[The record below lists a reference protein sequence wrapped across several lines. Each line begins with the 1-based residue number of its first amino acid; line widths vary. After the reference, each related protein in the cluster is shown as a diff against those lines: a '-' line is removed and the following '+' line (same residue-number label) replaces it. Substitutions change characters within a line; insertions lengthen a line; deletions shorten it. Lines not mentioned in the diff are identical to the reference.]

1 MFRRWRN
8 AISWRYGSGQEN
20 NNNVYQRESGA
31 GNEFS
36 VTAVVKDSAEES
48 LFVDGKKVMTQ
59 TGKNAVL
66 ANNVAEGR
74 LCSYYFG
81 YEDHFT
87 QYDLA
92 ELMIFDRALSDE
104 EIGNIQAYLNLK
116 YETDLDKVASGIS
129 LENPEYPDK
138 GLKLPEM
145 PRGIELA
152 IESSDPE
159 GVIGADGSITWPE
172 QETKVNVVCRVTNTL
187 TKESVLTDSF
197 ELTLTPVVKADLS
210 AAIAAAEGK
219 QEAGYTPETWEP
231 FAEALEYAK
240 AVLADKNAAQAQ
252 VDEAAAELTEKMEAL
267 KEKADTSGL
276 SAAIAAAEGKQ
287 EADYTPETWEPFAE
301 ALEYA
306 KAVLA
311 DKNAAQAQVDEAMKA
326 LTEKM
331 AALAETA
338 GTSSK
343 PGDSSSKPDTSRP
356 GDISNPDDSSSKGG
370 TSQNGQNTPQTG
382 DQFYPGVFIVLIGG
396 CLLSSAAYVLIKQR
410 GHNS

>member
-1 MFRRWRN
+1 M
-8 AISWRYGSGQEN
+8 
-20 NNNVYQRESGA
+20 
-31 GNEFS
+31 
-36 VTAVVKDSAEES
+36 
-48 LFVDGKKVMTQ
+48 
-59 TGKNAVL
+59 
-66 ANNVAEGR
+66 
-74 LCSYYFG
+74 
-81 YEDHFT
+81 
-87 QYDLA
+87 
-92 ELMIFDRALSDE
+92 
-104 EIGNIQAYLNLK
+104 K
-116 YETDLDKVASGIS
+116 YETDLDKVAGGIS

-240 AVLADKNAAQAQ
+240 AVLADKNA
-252 VDEAAAELTEKMEAL
+252 T
-267 KEKADTSGL
+267 
-276 SAAIAAAEGKQ
+276 
-287 EADYTPETWEPFAE
+287 
-301 ALEYA
+301 
-306 KAVLA
+306 
-311 DKNAAQAQVDEAMKA
+311 QAQVDEAMKA

-338 GTSSK
+338 GTSSQ
-343 PGDSSSKPDTSRP
+343 PGDSSSKPDTSKP
-356 GDISNPDDSSSKGG
+356 GDTSNPDDSSSKGG

>member
-1 MFRRWRN
+1 
-8 AISWRYGSGQEN
+8 
-20 NNNVYQRESGA
+20 
-31 GNEFS
+31 
-36 VTAVVKDSAEES
+36 
-48 LFVDGKKVMTQ
+48 MTQ

-116 YETDLDKVASGIS
+116 YETDLDKVAGGIS

-252 VDEAAAELTEKMEAL
+252 VDEA
-267 KEKADTSGL
+267 
-276 SAAIAAAEGKQ
+276 
-287 EADYTPETWEPFAE
+287 
-301 ALEYA
+301 
-306 KAVLA
+306 
-311 DKNAAQAQVDEAMKA
+311 MKA

-338 GTSSK
+338 GTSSQ

-356 GDISNPDDSSSKGG
+356 GDTSNPDDSSSPGG

>member
-1 MFRRWRN
+1 
-8 AISWRYGSGQEN
+8 
-20 NNNVYQRESGA
+20 
-31 GNEFS
+31 
-36 VTAVVKDSAEES
+36 
-48 LFVDGKKVMTQ
+48 
-59 TGKNAVL
+59 
-66 ANNVAEGR
+66 
-74 LCSYYFG
+74 
-81 YEDHFT
+81 
-87 QYDLA
+87 
-92 ELMIFDRALSDE
+92 MIFDRALSDE

-116 YETDLDKVASGIS
+116 YETDLDKVAGGIS

-219 QEAGYTPETWEP
+219 QEA
-231 FAEALEYAK
+231 
-240 AVLADKNAAQAQ
+240 
-252 VDEAAAELTEKMEAL
+252 
-267 KEKADTSGL
+267 
-276 SAAIAAAEGKQ
+276 
-287 EADYTPETWEPFAE
+287 DYTPETWEPFAE

-338 GTSSK
+338 GTSSQ

-356 GDISNPDDSSSKGG
+356 GDTSNPDDSSSQGG

-382 DQFYPGVFIVLIGG
+382 DQFYPEVFIVLIGG